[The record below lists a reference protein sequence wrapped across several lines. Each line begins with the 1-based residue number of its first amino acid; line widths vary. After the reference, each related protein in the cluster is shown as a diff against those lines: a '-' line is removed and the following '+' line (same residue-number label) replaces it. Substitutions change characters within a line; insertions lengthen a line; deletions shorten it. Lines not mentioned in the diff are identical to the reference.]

1 MGTGGALFSLR
12 KKIKEDFV
20 LINGDTLFDININDL
35 TISLGSKFLG
45 KMALVKKEK
54 IIKV

>member
-1 MGTGGALFSLR
+1 MGTGETLFSLR

-35 TISLGSKFLG
+35 TI
-45 KMALVKKEK
+45 
-54 IIKV
+54 I